1 MAVLSNIKKKMS
13 VNLASMADNGANLIA
28 KASELSSQ
36 QLEEIE
42 KLRQNFLTE
51 KPNTNP
57 ESIKKLLGSYAIE
70 AYEAYLPQISSLYEP
85 IPFEDKFDELNRI
98 RYFEIT
104 KWVTDSSENSIEKLI
119 NVYQVISRD
128 DCSIALIYNRKVEA
142 CHVYLA
148 IVNNGEDGNPEMVD
162 ILEKRIK
169 AAIKG
174 NFPGS
179 VLREGRDCMKM
190 AC

>member
-57 ESIKKLLGSYAIE
+57 ESIKNYWVLMQLRRMKHIYHRFHHYMNQFRLK
-70 AYEAYLPQISSLYEP
+70 ISLMS
-85 IPFEDKFDELNRI
+85 
-98 RYFEIT
+98 
-104 KWVTDSSENSIEKLI
+104 
-119 NVYQVISRD
+119 
-128 DCSIALIYNRKVEA
+128 
-142 CHVYLA
+142 
-148 IVNNGEDGNPEMVD
+148 
-162 ILEKRIK
+162 
-169 AAIKG
+169 
-174 NFPGS
+174 
-179 VLREGRDCMKM
+179 
-190 AC
+190 